1 MLEILEL
8 LPGTNEYEEHQQA
21 LKFECM
27 NNEVHFL
34 ILENF
39 KLASKNNLFIECC
52 HENDIMKAK
61 YLLNLKDGPVDV
73 NSKSEDKNWSGKI
86 FD

>member
-1 MLEILEL
+1 MEILEL
-8 LPGTNEYEEHQQA
+8 LPGTNE
-21 LKFECM
+21 
-27 NNEVHFL
+27 
-34 ILENF
+34 NF
-39 KLASKNNLFIECC
+39 KLKSKNHLFIECC
-52 HENDIMKAK
+52 HENDIMKVK